1 MKKISRVGS
10 MLLVFGF
17 LVPEFGW
24 AQAQQPQAPPNL
36 EELQRKVDILAEE
49 VEKLRSGEPEQ
60 EVTTEKATAL
70 GLGLSAASVYRKAR
84 GVSIAGYGEMLY
96 ENFAGNDQGGAARN
110 QGTTTDFLR
119 AVVYFGYRFNDK
131 FLFNSEIEIEH
142 VNEIFLEFA
151 HIDFVAHPA
160 LTLRGGLV
168 LLPMGLTNE
177 FHEPAAFISA
187 KRSETESRIIPSTW
201 RENGVGVVGSAGKFS
216 YRAYV
221 VNGLNAAGFA
231 ADGIRNGRQRGS
243 RARADDTAF
252 VGRADVTPMPGTL
265 FGGSYYFGNSSQDQF
280 AVAGQQI
287 GVRTRIA
294 EGHAQVQLRGFDV
307 RGLYA
312 RAHLDDAAQLNVAR
326 GLTGNAGIAE
336 VMEGG
341 YFQGGYNVLAQFSDR
356 RSLMPFYR
364 YERINT
370 QAKVAPGFAANPAND
385 RTIHTV
391 GFQFL
396 PISNVSVKSDYQWI
410 RNEANTGLNQFN
422 VSLGYNF

>member
-1 MKKISRVGS
+1 MLRFSRIGS
-10 MLLVFGF
+10 MVFIFSF
-17 LVPEFGW
+17 LVRQAAW
-24 AQAQQPQAPPNL
+24 AQAPQAQAPPTL
-36 EELQRKVDILAEE
+36 QDLQRKVEVLAEE

-60 EVTTEKATAL
+60 EVTRERATSL
-70 GLGLSAASVYRKAR
+70 GLGLSAASVYRKTR

-110 QGTTTDFLR
+110 QGTTVDFVR

-142 VNEIFLEFA
+142 ANEIFLEFA
-151 HIDFVAHPA
+151 HIDYVAHPGFTA
-160 LTLRGGLV
+160 RGGLI

-177 FHEPAAFISA
+177 FHEPAAFMSA

-201 RENGVGVVGSAGKFS
+201 RENGFGLVGSSGKFS
-216 YRAYV
+216 YRAYL

-231 ADGIRNGRQRGS
+231 ADGIRNGRQKGS
-243 RARADDTAF
+243 RARVDDAAF
-252 VGRADVTPMPGTL
+252 VGRADVTPIPGTL

-280 AVAGQQI
+280 AVAGQSI
-287 GVRTRIA
+287 GVRTKIA
-294 EGHAQVQLRGFDV
+294 EGHGQVQMRGFDV

-312 RAHLDDAAQLNVAR
+312 RAHLADVAR
-326 GLTGNAGIAE
+326 LNAARSLIGTAGVAE

-341 YFQGGYNVLAQFSDR
+341 YFQGGYNLLAQLSDR
-356 RSLMPFYR
+356 GSLMPFYR
-364 YERINT
+364 FEHINT
-370 QAKVAPGFAANPAND
+370 QAKVAPGFTANPAND
-385 RTIHTV
+385 RKIHTV

-422 VSLGYNF
+422 ISLGYNF